1 MEIEFDL
8 KQRSEHCNERGLD
21 GHRIE
26 FFISNIFGRIE
37 LKNSTLHRRCMNV
50 WYHGILDL

>member
-26 FFISNIFGRIE
+26 FFNSNIFGRIE
-37 LKNSTLHRRCMNV
+37 LTTLHTRCNTDV
-50 WYHGILDL
+50 VVVL